1 MNLGDEFELIPVPAK
16 TLAALAFLASVAL
29 FVWLYGAQHSAA
41 IVLLMAMGAA
51 AGAFLAGFI
60 LLAGY
65 VYADAARRGMPA
77 AAWTALSL
85 LIPNGVGFVL
95 YFLLRKPMAY
105 PCPNCRRP
113 VTTGFAFCPACGQS
127 QAS

>member
-105 PCPNCRRP
+105 PCPNCRRT
-113 VTTGFAFCPACGQS
+113 VTAGFAFCPACGQAQS
-127 QAS
+127 S